1 MKPDIMHQSWYNKL
15 THKFEDGTLTKIRQ
29 EIGKAPFS
37 PENPKHVFRAFDLP
51 LEQVRVVIVGLSPY
65 MDDNACGYAFA
76 TMKSQYKDWP
86 YSLKVIADSLCK
98 EYQMDVNT
106 IDDYL
111 PSDLVLWQMQGVM
124 MLNIALTT
132 TKTDSKSHIELWKPF
147 MIEVFKVLA
156 VRTNLIF
163 YFMGNDAYEYA
174 KYLDSSH
181 FIYRSMNPEMLKLNK
196 DLIFTELEFDGH
208 FYEVGE
214 KYKEVYGTT
223 LDWVLPF

>member
-15 THKFEDGTLTKIRQ
+15 KHKFEDGTLTKIRQ

-51 LEQVRVVIVGLSPY
+51 LEQVKAVIVALSPY

-98 EYQMDVNT
+98 EYQMDVNI

-163 YFMGNDAYEYA
+163 YFMGDDAYEYA

-196 DLIFTELEFDGH
+196 DLIFTEFVFDGH

-214 KYKEVYGTT
+214 KYKEVWGTT

>member
-15 THKFEDGTLTKIRQ
+15 KHKFEDGTLTKIRQ

-51 LEQVRVVIVGLSPY
+51 LEQVKAVIVALSPY

-98 EYQMDVNT
+98 EYQMDVNI

-163 YFMGNDAYEYA
+163 YFMGDDAYEYA

-214 KYKEVYGTT
+214 KYKEVWGTT

>member
-1 MKPDIMHQSWYNKL
+1 MKPNIMHEGWWNLLK
-15 THKFEDGTLTKIRQ
+15 HKFEDGTLSNIKN
-29 EIGKAPFS
+29 ELGKVKFS
-37 PENPKHVFRAFDLP
+37 PENPKQIFRAFDLP
-51 LEQVRVVIVGLSPY
+51 LENVRVVIVGMSPY

-76 TMKSQYKDWP
+76 TMKNNYKDWP

-147 MIEVFKVLA
+147 MIEVFKVLT

-163 YFMGNDAYEYA
+163 YFMGDDAYEYA
-174 KYLDSSH
+174 KYLDNSH
-181 FIYRSMNPEMLKLNK
+181 FIYKSVHPAALKYNAGLV
-196 DLIFTELEFDGH
+196 FDGH

-214 KYKEVYGTT
+214 KYKEVWGST

>member
-1 MKPDIMHQSWYNKL
+1 MKPDIMSNSWYNKL
-15 THKFEDGTLTKIRQ
+15 KHKFEDGTLTKIRQ

-76 TMKSQYKDWP
+76 TMKNNYKDWP

-174 KYLDSSH
+174 KYVNDGGH
-181 FIYRSMNPEMLKLNK
+181 FIYKSVHPAALKYNAGLV
-196 DLIFTELEFDGH
+196 FDGH

-214 KYKEVYGTT
+214 KYKEVWGTT

>member
-1 MKPDIMHQSWYNKL
+1 MKPDIMHQSWWLKL
-15 THKFEDGTLTKIRQ
+15 KHKFEDGTLTKIRE

-37 PENPKHVFRAFDLP
+37 PENPKQIFRAFDLP
-51 LEQVRVVIVGLSPY
+51 LENVRVVIVGMSPY

-76 TMKSQYKDWP
+76 TLKDPYRHWP
-86 YSLKVIADSLCK
+86 YSLKVIADSICEDYEL
-98 EYQMDVNT
+98 DVNT
-106 IDDYL
+106 IDYYL
-111 PSDLVLWQMQGVM
+111 PSDLTLWQQQGVM
-124 MLNIALTT
+124 LLNIALTT
-132 TKTDSKSHIELWKPF
+132 TKTDSRSHIKLWEPF
-147 MIEVFKVLA
+147 MTEVFKVLS

-181 FIYRSMNPEMLKLNK
+181 FIYKSVHPAALKYNAGLV
-196 DLIFTELEFDGH
+196 FDGH

-214 KYKEVYGTT
+214 KYKEVWGST

>member
-15 THKFEDGTLTKIRQ
+15 KHKFEDGTLTKIRQ

-51 LEQVRVVIVGLSPY
+51 LEQVRTVIVGLSPY

-76 TMKSQYKDWP
+76 TMKSQYKYWP
-86 YSLKVIADSLCK
+86 YSLKIIADSIC
-98 EYQMDVNT
+98 EDYEMDVNT

-132 TKTDSKSHIELWKPF
+132 TKTDSKSHIKLWEPF
-147 MIEVFKVLA
+147 MIEVFKVLS

-181 FIYRSMNPEMLKLNK
+181 FIYKSVHPAALAYNK
-196 DLIFTELEFDGH
+196 GMVFDGH
-208 FYEVGE
+208 FKEVADR
-214 KYKEVYGTT
+214 YKEVWGNT